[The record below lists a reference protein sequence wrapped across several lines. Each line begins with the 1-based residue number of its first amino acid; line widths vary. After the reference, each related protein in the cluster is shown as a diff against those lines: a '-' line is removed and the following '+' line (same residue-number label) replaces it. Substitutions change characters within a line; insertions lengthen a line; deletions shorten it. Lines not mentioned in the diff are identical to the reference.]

1 MKVLCVIPARYA
13 STRLPGKPLAL
24 IAGKPMIQHVYERAC
39 HAVLPQEVVVATDS
53 KIVADA
59 VKEFGGKVMMT
70 SPDHPS
76 GTDRLAEVALSYPDI
91 DVIVNVQGDEPMI
104 PPEVIDRLAQAFADD
119 NDLKMATLKTLM
131 GEEDYNNP
139 NAVKVVTDQNGYAL
153 YFSRSLLPY
162 PRNRKAD
169 FKVYKHVGIYA
180 YRRSFLL
187 SYAAYEPTPL
197 EQIEGLEQLRVLEN
211 GQRIKVL
218 ESKFQGI
225 GIDTQE
231 DLDAINALFT
241 RMEAMKER

>member
-1 MKVLCVIPARYA
+1 
-13 STRLPGKPLAL
+13 
-24 IAGKPMIQHVYERAC
+24 
-39 HAVLPQEVVVATDS
+39 
-53 KIVADA
+53 
-59 VKEFGGKVMMT
+59 
-70 SPDHPS
+70 
-76 GTDRLAEVALSYPDI
+76 
-91 DVIVNVQGDEPMI
+91 MI
-104 PPEVIDRLAQAFADD
+104 PPEVIDKLAQAFEDD
-119 NDLKMATLKTLM
+119 KDLNMTTLKTLM
-131 GEEDYNNP
+131 GEEEYNNP

-162 PRNRKAD
+162 PRNKTAD

-241 RMEAMKER
+241 RMEAMKE

>member
-1 MKVLCVIPARYA
+1 MKVLCVIPARYS
-13 STRLPGKPLAL
+13 STRLPGKPLAM

-39 HAVLPQEVVVATDS
+39 RALLPQEVVVATDS

-59 VKEFGGKVMMT
+59 VKGFGGKVMMT

-104 PPEVIDRLAQAFADD
+104 PPEVIDKLAQAFEDD
-119 NDLKMATLKTLM
+119 KDLNMTTLKTLM
-131 GEEDYNNP
+131 SEEEYNNP

-162 PRNRKAD
+162 PRNKTAD

-241 RMEAMKER
+241 RMEAMKE

>member
-39 HAVLPQEVVVATDS
+39 HAVIPQEVVVATDS
-53 KIVADA
+53 KIVADV

-119 NDLKMATLKTLM
+119 QDLNMATLKTLM

-231 DLDAINALFT
+231 DLDGINAVFT

>member
-39 HAVLPQEVVVATDS
+39 HAVMPQEVVVATDS

-119 NDLKMATLKTLM
+119 QDLKMATLKTLM
-131 GEEDYNNP
+131 SEDEYNNP

>member
-119 NDLKMATLKTLM
+119 KDLKMATLKTLM

-162 PRNRKAD
+162 PRNRKAN

-241 RMEAMKER
+241 RMEAMKD

>member
-13 STRLPGKPLAL
+13 STRLPGKPLAP

-39 HAVLPQEVVVATDS
+39 HAVMPQEVVVATDS

-119 NDLKMATLKTLM
+119 KDLNMATLKTLM

-241 RMEAMKER
+241 RMEAMKD

>member
-39 HAVLPQEVVVATDS
+39 HAVMPQEVVVATDS

-104 PPEVIDRLAQAFADD
+104 PPDVIDRLAQAFADD
-119 NDLKMATLKTLM
+119 QDLKMATLKTLM
-131 GEEDYNNP
+131 SEDEYNNP

-241 RMEAMKER
+241 RMEAMKD

>member
-1 MKVLCVIPARYA
+1 MKVLCVIPARYS
-13 STRLPGKPLAL
+13 STRLPGKPLAM

-39 HAVLPQEVVVATDS
+39 RALLPQEVVVATDS

-59 VKEFGGKVMMT
+59 VKGFGGKVMMT

-104 PPEVIDRLAQAFADD
+104 PPEVIDKLAQAFEDD
-119 NDLKMATLKTLM
+119 KDLNMTTLKTLM
-131 GEEDYNNP
+131 GEEEYNNP

-162 PRNRKAD
+162 PRNKTAD

-241 RMEAMKER
+241 RMEAMKEQ

>member
-39 HAVLPQEVVVATDS
+39 HAVMPKEVVVATDS

-104 PPEVIDRLAQAFADD
+104 PAEVIDRLAQAFADD
-119 NDLKMATLKTLM
+119 KDLKMATLKTLM

-162 PRNRKAD
+162 PRNRQAD

-241 RMEAMKER
+241 RMEAMKD

>member
-39 HAVLPQEVVVATDS
+39 HAVMPQEVVVATDS

-241 RMEAMKER
+241 RMEAMKD

>member
-24 IAGKPMIQHVYERAC
+24 IAGKPMIQHVYERA
-39 HAVLPQEVVVATDS
+39 ARAAIPSEVVVATDS
-53 KIVADA
+53 ELVAEA
-59 VKEFGGKVMMT
+59 VRNFGGKVMMT
-70 SPDHPS
+70 SPEHPS
-76 GTDRLAEVALSYPDI
+76 GTDRLAEVALSYGDA

-104 PPEVIDRLAQAFADD
+104 PPEIIDRLAQAFED
-119 NDLKMATLKTLM
+119 NEDLNMATLKTVM
-131 GEEDYNNP
+131 DEADYNNP

-162 PRNRKAD
+162 PRNKTAD

-211 GQRIKVL
+211 GERIKVL
-218 ESKFQGI
+218 ECKFKGI
-225 GIDTQE
+225 GIDTPE
-231 DLDAINALFT
+231 DLAAINALFI
-241 RMEAMKER
+241 RMEAMKE

>member
-39 HAVLPQEVVVATDS
+39 HAVMPQEVVVATDS

-119 NDLKMATLKTLM
+119 QDLKMATLKTLM